1 MPEQSEIGSSEP
13 ARPPKRCS
21 LYLAF
26 DRLEPCTGEG
36 CIFFR
41 VPGIDGCAV
50 EAWSPGVEADQ
61 PAAGWFLTRRL
72 EAEDARARREGPLRS
87 KDEPRRAPAR
97 AQLRARPGD
106 HLVLGGHRLGESDR
120 DGEILEAIGADGRPP
135 YRVRWGVNSHVSTVY
150 PGSGTHIERL

>member
-87 KDEPRRAPAR
+87 KDEPKE
-97 AQLRARPGD
+97 PGR
-106 HLVLGGHRLGESDR
+106 G
-120 DGEILEAIGADGRPP
+120 P
-135 YRVRWGVNSHVSTVY
+135 
-150 PGSGTHIERL
+150 